1 MFVAKLLTSTRVV
14 CVRLS
19 NAYMVAHRT
28 WLCSGGVIVRAT
40 DLLFTGRGSS
50 PSWTPLLSGF
60 ARATYIRV
68 PLSLTKQYN
77 LLPAKGV

>member
-1 MFVAKLLTSTRVV
+1 MHTWSLIEYGCVAVALLLGQRTCYSQ
-14 CVRLS
+14 
-19 NAYMVAHRT
+19 VA
-28 WLCSGGVIVRAT
+28 
-40 DLLFTGRGSS
+40 GSS